1 MATKVEDF
9 PNFLTLAEAA
19 AILRVHRATVGRMVE
34 AGEIPAIR
42 VRGLPRID
50 AEALAGYI
58 AGNTPASAPASA
70 PASTPPGRPRKKGLR
85 KRPVR

>member
-1 MATKVEDF
+1 MAVEINF
-9 PNFLTLAEAA
+9 PKFLTLAEAA

-58 AGNTPASAPASA
+58 AGSTPPSAPASA
-70 PASTPPGRPRKKGLR
+70 PPGRPRKKGLR
-85 KRPVR
+85 TRPAR